1 MLSSS
6 EYCTTF
12 KKFERVWSFYFT
24 DVHNAKEAIMANLL
38 DPMPLQVFVLD
49 GDADELC
56 CLYSEITVMVRVLVL
71 G

>member
-1 MLSSS
+1 
-6 EYCTTF
+6 
-12 KKFERVWSFYFT
+12 VVIYFT
-24 DVHNAKEAIMANLL
+24 AIHNAKEAVMARSNLL

-56 CLYSEITVMVRVLVL
+56 CLYFEIAFLVRVIVE